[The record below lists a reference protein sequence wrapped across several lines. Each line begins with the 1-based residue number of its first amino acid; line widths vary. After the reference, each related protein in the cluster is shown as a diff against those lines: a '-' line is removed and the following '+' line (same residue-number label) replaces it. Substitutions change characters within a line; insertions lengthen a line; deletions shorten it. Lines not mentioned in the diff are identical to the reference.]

1 MMFENEL
8 IWGIEVC
15 YEDKMY
21 HSIHSDL
28 VMVLEINST
37 LYQKSGKRV
46 LLIFKVHIMVYENIF
61 QAVKVFYIV
70 HSSINLS
77 IKRFQAK

>member
-21 HSIHSDL
+21 HSIHSAL
-28 VMVLEINST
+28 MMVLKINSIFN
-37 LYQKSGKRV
+37 QKSGKTR
-46 LLIFKVHIMVYENIF
+46 
-61 QAVKVFYIV
+61 IV
-70 HSSINLS
+70 N
-77 IKRFQAK
+77 F

>member
-28 VMVLEINST
+28 VMVLKINST

-46 LLIFKVHIMVYENIF
+46 LLIFKVHIMVYENTF
-61 QAVKVFYIV
+61 QAVKLFYIV
-70 HSSINLS
+70 NVSINLP

>member
-28 VMVLEINST
+28 VMVLKINST
-37 LYQKSGKRV
+37 LYQESGKRV
-46 LLIFKVHIMVYENIF
+46 LLIFKVHIMV
-61 QAVKVFYIV
+61 
-70 HSSINLS
+70 
-77 IKRFQAK
+77 

>member
-28 VMVLEINST
+28 VMVLKINST
-37 LYQKSGKRV
+37 LNQKSGKRV
-46 LLIFKVHIMVYENIF
+46 LLIFKVHIMVYENTF
-61 QAVKVFYIV
+61 QAVKLFYIV
-70 HSSINLS
+70 NVSINLP